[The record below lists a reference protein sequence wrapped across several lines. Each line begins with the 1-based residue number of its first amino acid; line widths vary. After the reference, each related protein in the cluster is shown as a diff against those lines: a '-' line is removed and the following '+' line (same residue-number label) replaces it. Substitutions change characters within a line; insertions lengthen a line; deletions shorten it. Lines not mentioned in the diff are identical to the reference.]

1 MLENKKISKI
11 RYFAKGKRG
20 LLFKGVYKRK
30 KVAIKAKNPKS
41 GALGRIENEVNWLKR
56 LNMRK
61 IGPKLLFSDEG
72 YFVCEFIE
80 GDFIMDYIG
89 KSNKGK
95 IKKALKGI
103 LNQLLMLD
111 ELKIDKEE
119 MHHPVK
125 HVIVSKN
132 RPYLIDFERCH
143 YSQHPKNITQFC
155 QFLMNI
161 EDMLKHAGILI
172 KKPEIIELAK
182 VYKNNPN
189 KGNFRKIS
197 DLI

>member
-1 MLENKKISKI
+1 
-11 RYFAKGKRG
+11 
-20 LLFKGVYKRK
+20 
-30 KVAIKAKNPKS
+30 
-41 GALGRIENEVNWLKR
+41 
-56 LNMRK
+56 MRK